1 MRTPLLISWRLSRFE
16 YIALGIVAVVVSAG
30 ALFVAWQLNQRQM
43 SAECYVYL
51 GGGPIEGSA
60 SRDCPRLDEFL
71 TYSQEFGRKIMAAMG
86 LLPFAV
92 GAVLGAPVVARELE
106 QRTAVLAWSL
116 TPSRSRWLLERLAP
130 PLIVLMVVL
139 GLPAIAANVLEHA
152 SNPSFDPSATFR
164 DYGLRGPLV
173 VMRGLVIFAAGA
185 LLGALVGR
193 LLPTLILTAAFA
205 VFVSIL
211 LPLAAV
217 FGQSLD
223 ALSVND
229 VRAQGQSS
237 LLVDSAWRDGDG
249 RILTEAEAR
258 KLSPYVG
265 DPESTHQWLIDNF
278 DDVNLVILGDRYPAV
293 ELRESLILGAA
304 SLLLVGLSVV
314 AVQRRR
320 PA

>member
-16 YIALGIVAVVVSAG
+16 YIALGVLAVVVSAG
-30 ALFVAWQLNQRQM
+30 AIFVAWQLAQRPL
-43 SAECYVYL
+43 SAECYGYL

-60 SRDCPRLDEFL
+60 ARCPGLWEFL
-71 TYSQEFGRKIMAAMG
+71 TYSQEFGRKITGAMG

-116 TPSRSRWLLERLAP
+116 TSSRGRWLLERLAP
-130 PLIVLMVVL
+130 PLVVLVLVL

-173 VMRGLVIFAAGA
+173 VMRGLLIFSAGL

-205 VFVSIL
+205 VLVSFL
-211 LPLAAV
+211 LPFAAV

-223 ALSVND
+223 VVPVGD
-229 VRAQGQSS
+229 TRVQGQSS
-237 LLVDSAWRDGDG
+237 LPVDSAWRSDDGT
-249 RILTEAEAR
+249 ILTEAEAL
-258 KLSPYVG
+258 KLSPYQG
-265 DPESTHQWLIDNF
+265 DPESTRQWLVNNF
-278 DDVNLVILGDRYPAV
+278 EDVNLVIVGERYPAV

-304 SLLLVGLSVV
+304 SLLLVGSSVV

-320 PA
+320 AA